1 MTKNEFLTRLADEL
15 SKNKVADAADII
27 CEYEQHFAFK
37 MADGFSE
44 EEIAAKLGDPI
55 THAAQFESN
64 ATTPSR
70 TLSHTPSCGCRK
82 ITTVIGLCFADL
94 FTGAF
99 FALLM
104 AWEVI
109 MVVFSLVCA
118 VIAVCLFGKFNIY
131 SLIPPMPY
139 WCGAILGLSLAALS
153 VLVAIGSIYFVA
165 FVRQLMRSYGRF
177 HRNTIAA
184 YFGKAVLPPLAIH
197 PQLTPRTNRRL
208 RSIALIA
215 LAIFAAFFVLGMIV
229 SMISSGALEFWHAW
243 GWFGYTGVN

>member
-1 MTKNEFLTRLADEL
+1 MTKNDFLARLADAL
-15 SKNKVADAADII
+15 SKNRVADAADII

-55 THAAQFESN
+55 AHAAQFESSTT
-64 ATTPSR
+64 ASSRTPSG
-70 TLSHTPSCGCRK
+70 TSPHSAKK

-94 FTGAF
+94 FAGAF

-104 AWEVI
+104 AWQVI
-109 MVVFSLVCA
+109 MVAFSLVCA
-118 VIAVCLFGKFNIY
+118 VIAVCLFGNFNTY

-139 WCGAILGLSLAALS
+139 WCGAILGLSIAALS
-153 VLVAIGSIYFVA
+153 VLVAVGSVYFAA
-165 FVRQLMRSYGRF
+165 FIRQLMRSYGRF
-177 HRNTIAA
+177 HRNAMAA
-184 YFGKAVLPPLAIH
+184 CSGKAVLPSLAVH

-215 LAIFAAFFVLGMIV
+215 LAVFAAFFMLGMIV
-229 SMISSGALEFWHAW
+229 SMIASGALEFWHAW
-243 GWFGYTGVN
+243 GWFGYAGVN